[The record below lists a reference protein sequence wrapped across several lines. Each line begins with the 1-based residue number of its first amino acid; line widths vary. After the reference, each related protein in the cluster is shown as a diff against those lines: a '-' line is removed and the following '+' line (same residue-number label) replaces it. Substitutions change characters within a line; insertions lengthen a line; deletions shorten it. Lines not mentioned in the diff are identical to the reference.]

1 MTKKRIDILLV
12 EKGLAESRTKA
23 QAYLLSGQV
32 IVFGKRVDKAG
43 TLIDEGSEV
52 EVKERFPY
60 VSRGALKLQKAYEE
74 FGFDFKDKVICD
86 IGSSTGGFT
95 DFALARGAKKVYA
108 IDVGYGQL
116 DQKLRNNPAV
126 INMER
131 TNIRDVKSL
140 PEPIDIFTIDVSFI
154 SLKQV
159 LQIVKQLIKK
169 RMTNDKRQKTC
180 DIVALIK
187 PQFEVG
193 KKIADKYKGVIKD
206 EKIQSGVVDD
216 ISKFA
221 KELGF
226 GAKGIPESPI
236 LGAKGNKEFLIW
248 LCYNCKAND

>member
-74 FGFDFKDKVICD
+74 FGLDFKDKVICD

-116 DQKLRNNPAV
+116 DQKLRENSRV
-126 INMER
+126 VVMEK
-131 TNIRDVKSL
+131 TNIKELDNWEKFSKHVILATGRR
-140 PEPIDIFTIDVSFI
+140 PELDSG
-154 SLKQV
+154 QA
-159 LQIVKQLIKK
+159 
-169 RMTNDKRQKTC
+169 RMTF
-180 DIVALIK
+180 LW
-187 PQFEVG
+187 
-193 KKIADKYKGVIKD
+193 
-206 EKIQSGVVDD
+206 
-216 ISKFA
+216 
-221 KELGF
+221 
-226 GAKGIPESPI
+226 IP
-236 LGAKGNKEFLIW
+236 
-248 LCYNCKAND
+248 D